1 MGKAV
6 SILVV
11 TILFLIA
18 SAATIVG
25 AGFILLSQIPLALL
39 FLPVIYVVWGVISYR
54 ILRKFM
60 TPAVVVPLI
69 ILPIATI
76 IFFIHGIITENAHEN
91 SIFDVVVGSLYRLL
105 GIE

>member
-1 MGKAV
+1 MGRAV

-11 TILFLIA
+11 TILFLVA

-39 FLPVIYVVWGVISYR
+39 FLPAFYVVWGVISYR
-54 ILRKFM
+54 ILRKFLA
-60 TPAVVVPLI
+60 PAVTFPLI
-69 ILPIATI
+69 FVPIAAI
-76 IFFIHGIITENAHEN
+76 IFIIHGFITQN
-91 SIFDVVVGSLYRLL
+91 SIFEAIVVSLYRLL